1 MVKIL
6 LCDDEQRLRR
16 IMVDFLQRESIEV
29 LEAED
34 GEEALRIY
42 NLHKN
47 EINLILLDVMMPKKD
62 GWEVCKEIR
71 KDSNVPIMMITAK
84 GEEYDEL
91 YGFQVGADEYI
102 TKPVKPL
109 ILIARIKALL
119 KRVSIDNGQSERNC
133 FKAKNIEVD
142 FDARK
147 AFIDNQQVDLT
158 QKEFELLSYFIKNP
172 KIALAREQI
181 LSAVWGYEYEGED
194 RTLDT
199 HINRLR
205 KKLGSC
211 ASYVHTIHGMG
222 YRFEEV

>member
-6 LCDDEQRLRR
+6 LCDDEQRIRR
-16 IMVDFLQRESIEV
+16 ILVDFLQRESIEV

-34 GEEALRIY
+34 GEEALSIY
-42 NLHKN
+42 DLHKN
-47 EINLILLDVMMPKKD
+47 EIDLILLDVMMPKKD

-71 KDSNVPIMMITAK
+71 KESNVPIMMITAK

-102 TKPVKPL
+102 KKPVKPL

-119 KRVSIDNGQSERNC
+119 KRVSLENGQGERNY

-147 AFIDNQQVDLT
+147 AFIDHQQVDLT

-181 LSAVWGYEYEGED
+181 LSVVWGYEYEGED

-222 YRFEEV
+222 YRFEVI

>member
-6 LCDDEQRLRR
+6 LCDDEQRIRR
-16 IMVDFLQRESIEV
+16 ILVDFLQRESIEV

-34 GEEALRIY
+34 GEEALSIY
-42 NLHKN
+42 NVYKE
-47 EINLILLDVMMPKKD
+47 EIDLILLDVMMPKKD

-71 KDSNVPIMMITAK
+71 QESNVPIMMITAE

-119 KRVSIDNGQSERNC
+119 KRVLLENGQSERNC

-147 AFIDNQQVDLT
+147 AFIDNQHVDLT

-181 LSAVWGYEYEGED
+181 LSVVWGYEYEGED